1 MIPLNFKDYYKKFQE
16 LTDKGTI
23 NTKNQIASPL
33 SAGSRGLAK
42 LEKFA
47 DSPNQIMR
55 GSVTE
60 SADRE
65 YQKLDKDTIEKLRI
79 LEESSSMEIHKYVEL
94 YNSKI

>member
-42 LEKFA
+42 LEKLYDLRLAHLTLF
-47 DSPNQIMR
+47 N
-55 GSVTE
+55 
-60 SADRE
+60 
-65 YQKLDKDTIEKLRI
+65 KIEKTPQPKILCVLPKIIFTKSINLRR
-79 LEESSSMEIHKYVEL
+79 
-94 YNSKI
+94 